1 MNFAELRS
9 VKPHRVRR
17 VKVTEY
23 KVISTRGKPRVF
35 LAQGL
40 LITDKIRDVECP
52 VFAFRIDLNASAK
65 PQHPLRPRSVP
76 ADRGFLWCP
85 IDSLCF
91 SDYAPESRASIEL
104 EQYVLCIKLLGTL
117 QAPFPARRLV
127 YASPR
132 R

>member
-52 VFAFRIDLNASAK
+52 VFAFPYRSKRFGKASTPPEAAICSS
-65 PQHPLRPRSVP
+65 RSWLFFGVP
-76 ADRGFLWCP
+76 
-85 IDSLCF
+85 
-91 SDYAPESRASIEL
+91 
-104 EQYVLCIKLLGTL
+104 
-117 QAPFPARRLV
+117 
-127 YASPR
+127 
-132 R
+132 